1 MNQREP
7 APGDLLDDLEAE
19 SRFDNPTDADRAVM
33 ALLGSLPRL
42 TMPDSVAPDVLD
54 VRGTLAHES
63 SSAMSEVVDL
73 RRRRRSWIVPFTIA
87 ASIVILGGI
96 VVMRPATSTSITTVG
111 PVLASGTDYTSERL
125 PGWVPALL
133 SRSGLVTSDTST
145 EETRVAP
152 VSPDALAG
160 TFAATPEALA
170 RCIDS
175 FSDELYVRVVVV
187 DVATFQGSPA
197 AVIVTR
203 SANSNVLDA
212 TVVPLDCG
220 SGGDVLAHV
229 SLPSF

>member
-7 APGDLLDDLEAE
+7 VPGDLLDDLAAE
-19 SRFDNPTDADRAVM
+19 SRFDNPTDEDRAVM
-33 ALLGSLPRL
+33 ALLGGLPTL
-42 TMPDSVAPDVLD
+42 TMPDSVDIDL
-54 VRGTLAHES
+54 RGTLTDGS

-87 ASIVILGGI
+87 AAVVILGSI
-96 VVMRPATSTSITTVG
+96 VVMRPTSTTSITTVG

-125 PGWVPALL
+125 PGWVPDLL
-133 SRSGLVTSDTST
+133 SRSGLGAPDSAT
-145 EETRVAP
+145 EQTRIAP

-170 RCIDS
+170 RCVDS
-175 FSDELYVRVVVV
+175 FSDELYVRVVLV
-187 DVATFQGSPA
+187 DMATFQGSPA

-203 SANSNVLDA
+203 SSNSNVLTA
-212 TVVPLDCG
+212 TAVPLTCG
-220 SGGDVLAHV
+220 SGSDVLAHV

>member
-7 APGDLLDDLEAE
+7 VPGDLLDDLAAE
-19 SRFDNPTDADRAVM
+19 SRFDHPTDADRAVM
-33 ALLGSLPRL
+33 ALLGSLPTL
-42 TMPDSVAPDVLD
+42 TMPDSVDIDL
-54 VRGTLAHES
+54 RGTLTDGS

-87 ASIVILGGI
+87 AAVVILGGI
-96 VVMRPATSTSITTVG
+96 VVMRPTTTTSITTVG

-125 PGWVPALL
+125 PGWVPDLL
-133 SRSGLVTSDTST
+133 SRSGLGAPDSAT
-145 EETRVAP
+145 EQARIAP

-170 RCIDS
+170 RCVDS
-175 FSDELYVRVVVV
+175 FSDELYVRVVLV
-187 DVATFQGSPA
+187 DMATFQGSPA

-203 SANSNVLDA
+203 SSNSNVLTA